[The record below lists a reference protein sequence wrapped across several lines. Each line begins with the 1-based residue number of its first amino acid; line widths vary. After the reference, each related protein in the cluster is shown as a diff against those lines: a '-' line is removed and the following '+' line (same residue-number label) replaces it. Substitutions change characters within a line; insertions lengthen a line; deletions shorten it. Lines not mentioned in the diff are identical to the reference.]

1 MDDGSLHNKGLHLS
15 TYSLSYEDVL
25 LLQNTL
31 INLFLPELTIKC
43 TIHNH
48 QKGYRLYI
56 WEESMNLVRN
66 HLNEYMHKDML
77 YKIKP
82 KYLSTLNSHSL
93 DSNSDV

>member
-56 WEESMNLVRN
+56 
-66 HLNEYMHKDML
+66 
-77 YKIKP
+77 
-82 KYLSTLNSHSL
+82 
-93 DSNSDV
+93 